1 MEDFEKLGQFYLG
14 KKYSLEAGASEEEL
28 LLYDARDL
36 VTHGVCVGMTG
47 SGKTGLGVALLE
59 EAAIDSIPSIV
70 IDPKGDM
77 ANLLLT
83 FPGLGAEDFLP
94 WVHADDAARA
104 NQAPEAYAE
113 SQAGL
118 WKKGLAAWGQDGER
132 IRKLRAS
139 AHFAVYTPGSRAGT
153 PVALLAG
160 FSRPGPEV
168 LEDREALADVMVSAA
183 TGLLGLVGVTG
194 DPVSSRENIL
204 VSNILGHHWSEG
216 RDVSI
221 ETLLRSIQTPPFER
235 LGAFDIESFFPA
247 RERFELALRLNSL
260 LASPGFGVWLEGEP
274 MDVGRFLHTP
284 EGKPKVSI
292 FSIAHLGEKER
303 MFFVTLLLN
312 QVVAWM
318 RSQPGTTSLRALV
331 YMDEVAGYLPPVAN
345 PPSKKPLLILFK
357 QARAFGVGVLLA
369 TQNPVDLDYKA
380 LSNAGTWFIGR
391 LQTPQDIDRLVEG
404 LGAGS
409 AAEKSELRQA
419 IAALG
424 KRVFLMKNI
433 HEEAPAVF
441 ETRWCLSYLRGPLT
455 LGQIKLLA
463 PTAAPHP
470 AVPGAAAAQTSA
482 PSAEE
487 PAAARPAVPPEVPE
501 FFLPFHPTP
510 GAAPEGGE
518 AFYLPKVCAF
528 GEVHYGAGPAVQA
541 VCAASATGDLITV
554 DWAAAEPL
562 TLAESDLEKEPSKGA
577 GFGPPS
583 PEALKPANY
592 KAWAR
597 DYADHLYRN
606 SSLEL
611 YRSAEFNLTSDPGE
625 SEGDFRIRLGQ
636 LARERRDEKA
646 DSLRGRYG
654 PKIAALE
661 ERVRKAEQKV
671 EKEKGDV
678 RQAGVQTALNLGAT
692 LLGAF
697 MGRKKWSSGTIGRA
711 STTMRSGMRTAKEK
725 ADIAAAEE
733 NLEALRRRKD
743 SLEEA
748 FAAELEALQDSADPM
763 RQEVLPAPLR
773 PRKADIRVRLVALV
787 WFPGW
792 RGGDGR
798 FVPAGGRER
807 P

>member
-14 KKYSLEAGASEEEL
+14 KQFDLEANAPEDGL

-47 SGKTGLGVALLE
+47 SGKTGLCVSLLE
-59 EAAIDSIPSIV
+59 EAAIDGIPSIV

-94 WVHADDAARA
+94 WINADDAARA
-104 NQAPEAYAE
+104 HQTPEAYAG
-113 SQAGL
+113 SQAEL
-118 WKKGLAAWGQDGER
+118 WTTGLAAWGQDGER
-132 IRKLRAS
+132 IRKLRAA
-139 AHFAVYTPGSRAGT
+139 AHFSIYTPGSRAGT

-160 FSRPGPEV
+160 FRRPGPEV
-168 LEDREALADVMVSAA
+168 LEDREALADMMVSSA

-194 DPVSSRENIL
+194 DPVTSRENIL

-235 LGAFDIESFFPA
+235 LGAFDIESIYPS
-247 RERFELALRLNSL
+247 RDRFELALRLNSL

-274 MDVGRFLHTP
+274 MEVGRFLHTP

-292 FSIAHLGEKER
+292 FSIAHLGENER

-345 PPSKKPLLILFK
+345 PPSKKPLMILFK

-409 AAEKSELRQA
+409 AAEQSELRRT

-433 HEEAPAVF
+433 HDEAPAVF
-441 ETRWCLSYLRGPLT
+441 QTRWCLSYLRGPLT

-463 PTAAPHP
+463 PTAAAAP
-470 AVPGAAAAQTSA
+470 AVPTPAPAAPVSAGAEPAAG
-482 PSAEE
+482 
-487 PAAARPAVPPEVPE
+487 AAARPVVPPGVPE
-501 FFLPFHPTP
+501 YFLPFA
-510 GAAPEGGE
+510 GAAPAAGE
-518 AFYLPKVCAF
+518 AVYVPKVCAF
-528 GEVHYGAGPAVQA
+528 GEVHYPGGPADPA
-541 VCAASATGDLITV
+541 VRAAAAGETGSIDWTAAESVALAEGDLM
-554 DWAAAEPL
+554 
-562 TLAESDLEKEPSKGA
+562 KEPAGAA
-577 GFGPPS
+577 GFRLPAPA
-583 PEALKPANY
+583 ALQPASY
-592 KAWAR
+592 KAWAK
-597 DYADHLYRN
+597 DYADFLYRT

-611 YRSAEFNLTSDPGE
+611 YRSPEFKLTSDPGE
-625 SEGDFRIRLGQ
+625 SESDFRIRLGQ
-636 LARERRDEKA
+636 LARERRDRQMDA
-646 DSLRGRYG
+646 LRARYG

-661 ERVRKAEQKV
+661 ERMRKAEQKV

-678 RQAGVQTALNLGAT
+678 RQAGVQTALSLGAT

-697 MGRKKWSSGTIGRA
+697 MGRKKLSTGTIGRA

-733 NLEALRRRKD
+733 NLDALRGQKEAL
-743 SLEEA
+743 EGE
-748 FAAELEALQDSADPM
+748 FAAEMQALEGSADPT
-763 RQEVLPAPLR
+763 RQAVEPAPLK

-787 WFPGW
+787 WFPCRKGP
-792 RGGDGR
+792 DGR
-798 FVPAGGRER
+798 VVPA
-807 P
+807 

>member
-14 KKYSLEAGASEEEL
+14 KKYNLESKASEGEL

-59 EAAIDSIPSIV
+59 EAAMDSIPSIV

-83 FPGLGAEDFLP
+83 FPGLDAAEFLP
-94 WVHADDAARA
+94 WINPDEAARSG
-104 NQAPEAYAE
+104 QTPEAYAE

-132 IRKLRAS
+132 MRKLRAS
-139 AHFAVYTPGSRAGT
+139 AHFTIYTPGSSAGT

-160 FSRPGPEV
+160 FRRPGPEV
-168 LEDREALADVMVSAA
+168 LEDHEALADLMVSSA

-194 DPVSSRENIL
+194 DPALSRENIL
-204 VSNILGHHWSEG
+204 VSNILGHHWSGG

-235 LGAFDIESFFPA
+235 LGAFDIESFFPS
-247 RERFELALRLNSL
+247 RDRFELALRLNSL

-284 EGKPKVSI
+284 EGKPKISI
-292 FSIAHLGEKER
+292 FSIAHLGENER

-345 PPSKKPLLILFK
+345 PPSKKPLMILFK

-380 LSNAGTWFIGR
+380 LSNAGTWFVGR

-404 LGAGS
+404 LGS
-409 AAEKSELRQA
+409 ASPAEESELRRA

-463 PTAAPHP
+463 ATAAPQPSAP
-470 AVPGAAAAQTSA
+470 APASAAQTSA

-487 PAAARPAVPPEVPE
+487 PSAARPVVPPEIPE
-501 FFLPFHPTP
+501 FFIPLQ
-510 GAAPEGGE
+510 GEGPEGGE
-518 AFYLPKVCAF
+518 AYYVPNVCAF
-528 GEVHYGAGPAVQA
+528 GEVHYSAGPSVQA
-541 VCAASATGDLITV
+541 ARAAAATGDLITV
-554 DWAAAEPL
+554 DWAGAEPV
-562 TLAESDLEKEPSKGA
+562 TLLESDLHKEPSKGA
-577 GFGPPS
+577 GFGSPS
-583 PEALKPANY
+583 PEALKAANY

-597 DYADHLYRN
+597 DYADYVYRT

-611 YRSAEFNLTSDPGE
+611 YRSAEFKLTSDPGE

-646 DSLRGRYG
+646 DALRGRYG

-661 ERVRKAEQKV
+661 ERMRKAEQKV

-697 MGRKKWSSGTIGRA
+697 MGRKKLSTGTIGRA

-733 NLEALRRRKD
+733 NLEALRLQKE
-743 SLEEA
+743 SLEAE
-748 FAAELEALQDSADPM
+748 FAAELEALEGSADPM
-763 RQEVLPAPLR
+763 RQEVQSAPLR

-792 RGGDGR
+792 KGRDGR
-798 FVPAGGRER
+798 LVPAGGLER